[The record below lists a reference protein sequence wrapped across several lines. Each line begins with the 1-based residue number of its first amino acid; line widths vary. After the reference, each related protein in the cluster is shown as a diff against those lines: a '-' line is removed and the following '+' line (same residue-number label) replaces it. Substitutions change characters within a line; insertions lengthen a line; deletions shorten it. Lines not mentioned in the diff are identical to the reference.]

1 MVSGKRLFWPNIN
14 ERCHTLFYWPAK
26 FHWHSPLIS
35 RNQLKMTNFQNIPVI
50 RVLPWNIS
58 SNCLNLK
65 IQNFTWLHLFHF
77 SPQCI
82 IKCVPKAL
90 AWEDAKSHRLHLFVF
105 SLLCLFIWA
114 LKELGSVHASRTG
127 CICLSFLHCV
137 FSNVSSNC
145 LHEKMHNHTGCI
157 CLTFLQCVSSNV
169 SSNYPPERMHNHTG
183 RICSNFSPMCL
194 FKCVFKA
201 LA

>member
-114 LKELGSVHASRTG
+114 LKELGSVHAKSHW
-127 CICLSFLHCV
+127 LHLFV
-137 FSNVSSNC
+137 FSP
-145 LHEKMHNHTGCI
+145 L
-157 CLTFLQCVSSNV
+157 CV
-169 SSNYPPERMHNHTG
+169 
-183 RICSNFSPMCL
+183 
-194 FKCVFKA
+194 FKCVLKWSA
-201 LA
+201 REDA

>member
-105 SLLCLFIWA
+105 SPPWIFKCFLKLPASYDAKSHRLHLSVFSLLCLFIRA
-114 LKELGSVHASRTG
+114 LKELGSVHAKS
-127 CICLSFLHCV
+127 HW
-137 FSNVSSNC
+137 
-145 LHEKMHNHTGCI
+145 MH
-157 CLTFLQCVSSNV
+157 LFD
-169 SSNYPPERMHNHTG
+169 
-183 RICSNFSPMCL
+183 FSPLCV
-194 FKCVFKA
+194 FKCVLKLPA
-201 LA
+201 WEDA

>member
-14 ERCHTLFYWPAK
+14 ERCPTSLHWPVK

-35 RNQLKMTNFQNIPVI
+35 RNQLEMTNFQNIPVI

-65 IQNFTWLHLFHF
+65 IQNFTWVHLFHF
-77 SPQCI
+77 FPQCI

-105 SLLCLFIWA
+105 SPLCVFKCV
-114 LKELGSVHASRTG
+114 LKLPAPEDAYSHID
-127 CICLSFLHCV
+127 CICLAFLHCV
-137 FSNVSSNC
+137 LSNVSSK
-145 LHEKMHNHTGCI
+145 H
-157 CLTFLQCVSSNV
+157 LQ
-169 SSNYPPERMHNHTG
+169 
-183 RICSNFSPMCL
+183 
-194 FKCVFKA
+194 
-201 LA
+201 

>member
-14 ERCHTLFYWPAK
+14 ERCHTLFYWPTK

-82 IKCVPKAL
+82 IKCVPMRGCKITQVA
-90 AWEDAKSHRLHLFVF
+90 FV
-105 SLLCLFIWA
+105 CLFSIVCFRMCPQIACMRRCIITQVAFVW
-114 LKELGSVHASRTG
+114 LFSSVPFQMCLQIACPRGCKITEIAFVCLFSTMGFQMFPRWTWSRAGILT
-127 CICLSFLHCV
+127 LVAF
-137 FSNVSSNC
+137 NC
-145 LHEKMHNHTGCI
+145 L
-157 CLTFLQCVSSNV
+157 
-169 SSNYPPERMHNHTG
+169 
-183 RICSNFSPMCL
+183 FSTVH
-194 FKCVFKA
+194 F
-201 LA
+201 

>member
-105 SLLCLFIWA
+105 SPLLCTVCFQMSSEMVW
-114 LKELGSVHASRTG
+114 KE
-127 CICLSFLHCV
+127 
-137 FSNVSSNC
+137 
-145 LHEKMHNHTGCI
+145 
-157 CLTFLQCVSSNV
+157 
-169 SSNYPPERMHNHTG
+169 
-183 RICSNFSPMCL
+183 
-194 FKCVFKA
+194 KA
-201 LA
+201 LFWDAEVEVEDAPLPLVRLPSLTEADPVPLFNSAQVLGLENS